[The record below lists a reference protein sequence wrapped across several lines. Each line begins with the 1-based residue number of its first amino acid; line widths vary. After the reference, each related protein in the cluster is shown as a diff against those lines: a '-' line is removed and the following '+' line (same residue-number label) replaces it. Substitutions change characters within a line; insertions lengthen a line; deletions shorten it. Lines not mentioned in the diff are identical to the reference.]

1 MIDCTEGNY
10 NRKDNYA
17 FFFAFNYELLANTW
31 LENSAWS
38 LTSVAWKNDSQMSDR
53 LLC

>member
-17 FFFAFNYELLANTW
+17 FFLHSIMSCLQTPGWKTLHGLLQVLRGRT
-31 LENSAWS
+31 
-38 LTSVAWKNDSQMSDR
+38 THR
-53 LLC
+53 